1 MDRQHSWLEGNRRP
15 DGNSRLLQDSRL
27 PNPFICSSTVSISIA
42 SFSSGFLKSCSWT
55 LKDPTPFTVVE
66 DMPAPR
72 QGQISLDIESSISL
86 DIFGWFLSC
95 CNDDLS
101 FFWLSK
107 HNHLGTSFQLVF
119 RHENIGNMME
129 RCNDLGIVCALRL
142 CDAQGYTTSSPRQ
155 ASAQLASPP
164 FASGLNDF
172 DHSDWPSL
180 TQISALHPCHVLTPS
195 EFLTT
200 SGCIGGKSRMNV
212 IIIYNYSAPKWYI
225 SLHYML
231 LWNCSFCWS
240 WLAVSR

>member
-1 MDRQHSWLEGNRRP
+1 MFFHCFYLNCVVFIG
-15 DGNSRLLQDSRL
+15 LLVML
-27 PNPFICSSTVSISIA
+27 A
-42 SFSSGFLKSCSWT
+42 

-72 QGQISLDIESSISL
+72 QGQRISL
-86 DIFGWFLSC
+86 DIFVWFLSC
-95 CNDDLS
+95 CNDELS
-101 FFWLSK
+101 VFWLSK

-119 RHENIGNMME
+119 RHKHIGNMME

-164 FASGLNDF
+164 FVSGLNDF
-172 DHSDWPSL
+172 DHSDWASL
-180 TQISALHPCHVLTPS
+180 TQISALHPGHVLTRS

-212 IIIYNYSAPKWYI
+212 IIILLPNDTFHYI
-225 SLHYML
+225 TCCYGTAL
-231 LWNCSFCWS
+231 FCWS